1 MLLDSYLAYRGT
13 FASQLVAMLSDFIPE
28 SLALGALFSN
38 SRESGF
44 LLALI
49 IFLQN
54 LSEGYNA
61 FKKSHRSNAHKS
73 SVILI
78 AFVLMA
84 FLGPLPGGVALLVL
98 SEHIALLSGIMLFAA
113 GGIIYTS
120 FLYLGRH

>member
-1 MLLDSYLAYRGT
+1 
-13 FASQLVAMLSDFIPE
+13 MLSDFIPE
-28 SLALGALFSN
+28 SLALGALFSK

-84 FLGPLPGGVALLVL
+84 FLGPLTGGVALLVL